1 MSGKGR
7 DPKYFVFYDPDLKQL
22 GYAADPSVNIVP
34 SVDYASTLFYDS
46 TKLPISNVKMV
57 VLNGLYQIINLSSD
71 VGSLLRNYVV
81 VVNGTIQ
88 YVNDVRHSHD
98 VEIEDTTSYVTYNT
112 TYTEVARID
121 YGSVLT
127 VKEMYT
133 KMGLWASSGVTAYA
147 KIQYSSDG
155 TTWYDL
161 TPELSTTST
170 SEQIFSFRRYSLSFR
185 YLRIILYTTSAGYGV
200 YVRWRKIIII
210 K

>member
-1 MSGKGR
+1 MSSKGR

-46 TKLPISNVKMV
+46 TKLSISNVKMV
-57 VLNGLYQIINLSSD
+57 VLNGLYQIINLSND

-88 YVNDVRHSHD
+88 YVYDTRHSHD
-98 VEIEDTTSYVTYNT
+98 LETDDATTYSTTNT
-112 TYTEVARID
+112 SYTEVARID

-127 VKEMYT
+127 VKEIRT
-133 KMGLWASSGVTAYA
+133 KIGLWRDNYYAFA

-161 TPELSTTST
+161 APEVATLNA
-170 SEQIFSFRRYSLSFR
+170 SETIFWFTKYSISFR
-185 YLRIILYTTSAGYGV
+185 YLRLLINNSGGVTT
-200 YVRWRKIIII
+200 YVRWRKVIII